1 MLVVTRW
8 SCSSI
13 LEERRTKRRHCVNFS
28 PAVCIVYDMPS
39 DFFTA
44 RLPSVCFCLA
54 PGPGV
59 PSSSIQSWTYEQPS
73 CSTCLLLHLSPPP
86 SVSPSTCLPL
96 HRWLFTHPLTDA
108 RNASYIWFWFLL
120 PCLWATWHFG
130 VCLWMSVQLQVHR
143 VAVLTDVSQMQS
155 GRRVVLL
162 CSGSVVLQGR
172 LMLSAQLYWSAL

>member
-28 PAVCIVYDMPS
+28 PAVCIVSDMPS

-59 PSSSIQSWTYEQPS
+59 QSSSIQSWTYEQPS
-73 CSTCLLLHLSPPP
+73 CSTCLPLHLSPPP
-86 SVSPSTCLPL
+86 PVFPSIAGSSHTLSLTLETL
-96 HRWLFTHPLTDA
+96 HTFGSGFFCHVCEQRDISACVCEWVCSFRFTAWLCW
-108 RNASYIWFWFLL
+108 RMY
-120 PCLWATWHFG
+120 
-130 VCLWMSVQLQVHR
+130 HR
-143 VAVLTDVSQMQS
+143 CSLGEELCCCALAVLCC
-155 GRRVVLL
+155 RV
-162 CSGSVVLQGR
+162 G
-172 LMLSAQLYWSAL
+172 